1 MLPFRSALL
10 VASVVGACSGSPSGV
25 IGAPEQESPRPS
37 LAGDVLFI
45 GNSLTAAND
54 LPGMVESLADSAGEA
69 PLTTAAVTLGGAA
82 LEDHWA
88 EGSALR
94 AIDRG
99 GWRFVV
105 LQQGPSS
112 LPESRVNLREWTRR
126 FAERIRAVGAEPALY
141 TVWPPADRRA
151 FFGDVIE
158 SYRLAADDVGGVV
171 LPVGQA
177 WLDAWTRDAGLALYG
192 PDDFHPTVEGSYLA
206 ALVIYAR
213 LSGRSPVG
221 LPARFAL
228 PTGGVVAITPQTA
241 TLLQETA
248 AHVVTD
254 TLKSEK

>member
-1 MLPFRSALL
+1 MPPRAVDRTSC
-10 VASVVGACSGSPSGV
+10 SVIATMH
-25 IGAPEQESPRPS
+25 A
-37 LAGDVLFI
+37 ADVTIRLLFI

-54 LPGMVESLADSAGEA
+54 LPGMVASLADSAGETR
-69 PLTTAAVTLGGAA
+69 LTTAAVTVGGAA

-88 EGSALR
+88 EGIALR

-112 LPESRVNLREWTRR
+112 RPESRVNLREWAKR

-158 SYRLAADDVGGVV
+158 SYRLAAEDVRGLL

-177 WLDAWTRDAGLALYG
+177 WLDAWARDPSLALYG
-192 PDDFHPTVEGSYLA
+192 PDDFHPSIEGSYLA
-206 ALVIYAR
+206 ALVIYGR

-228 PTGGVVAITPQTA
+228 PAGGLVEISPTTA
-241 TLLQETA
+241 ALLQETA
-248 AHVVTD
+248 AHIVTSSV
-254 TLKSEK
+254 KAGR